1 MMALWWILR
10 RLSPFM
16 LTFVTEVRIFVG
28 LTGYYR
34 NFIKGLSII
43 ASPLTQLTRQGV
55 LFVWSEEYELSF
67 EMLKEFTASYIKLID
82 MLILRNEA

>member
-1 MMALWWILR
+1 
-10 RLSPFM
+10 M
-16 LTFVTEVRIFVG
+16 LIFVTEVRIFVG

-67 EMLKEFTASYIKLID
+67 EMLKELLTTASYIKLIYI
-82 MLILRNEA
+82 LILRNEA